1 MHYLFQFGDWILVRG
16 YEFLSFA
23 KNINKNIGK
32 QISKSL
38 SCKYRQKLLDCTK
51 QSATDAPKII

>member
-1 MHYLFQFGDWILVRG
+1 MHYLFQFGDWILVKG

-23 KNINKNIGK
+23 KNI
-32 QISKSL
+32 KSL